1 MKGLYKR
8 RKAWWVRFTPMPGS
22 SQMRL
27 PLGTENEA
35 EAIVKAREIMSRAT
49 TEVREQMESCQTE
62 IDKYLASKQREGLSE
77 STLSSRRYILQSVV
91 GFLGA
96 ATPRS
101 ITRSGIQKWFESRK
115 KTNPH
120 TAVAYLR
127 VVHVWFKW
135 MIERGKITTD
145 VTEAVKV
152 PKLPM
157 RQRRNFLTQ
166 AEALLLLDK
175 CKNEG
180 LKFALY
186 CGMHAGLRKLE
197 IIEARPS
204 WFDLDA
210 GLLHVQATATFQP
223 KDRDNRTIP
232 LTEEFREWLA
242 EYGLRDPFMIEPA
255 IAHGSYR
262 YRYDFRK
269 AFDGLA
275 KRCGFEWLTFH
286 DLRRTFA
293 SLHVSR
299 GTSIYKVA
307 RWLGDG
313 VDVVEQ
319 HYGHLIPQDSEINS
333 VWDPPKPPPSGKKGR
348 AKQSA

>member
-1 MKGLYKR
+1 MKGLFR
-8 RKAWWVRFTPMPGS
+8 RRQTWWLRFTPVPGAD
-22 SQMRL
+22 QIRL
-27 PLGTENEA
+27 SLETNDEA
-35 EAIVKAREIMSRAT
+35 EAIVRSRELIERYT
-49 TEVREQMESCQTE
+49 TQVRQSLDSCAGE
-62 IDKYLASKQREGLSE
+62 ISAYIADKREDGLSA
-77 STLSSRRYILQSVV
+77 STLSTRKYVLSSFVS
-91 GFLGA
+91 FLDVDS
-96 ATPRS
+96 PKL
-101 ITRSGIQKWFESRK
+101 ITSKGVQRWFDHHRK
-115 KTNPH
+115 RNPH
-120 TAVAYLR
+120 TAADYHQTVQL
-127 VVHVWFKW
+127 WLKW
-135 MIERGKITTD
+135 LIERGKLTTD
-145 VTEAVKV
+145 VSAHVQI

-157 RQRRNFLTQ
+157 RRRRKFLLPDQ
-166 AEALLLLDK
+166 AMKLLDA
-175 CKNEG
+175 CSENAG

-186 CGMHAGLRKLE
+186 CGLHAGLRKLE
-197 IIEARPS
+197 IIEAMPH

-210 GLLHVQATATFQP
+210 GLLHVQATDTFQP

-232 LTEEFREWLA
+232 LTDEFRDWLISS
-242 EYGLRDPFMIEPA
+242 YGLKEPFMLEPKA
-255 IAHGSYR
+255 THGSYR

-313 VDVVEQ
+313 VEVVER

-333 VWDPPKPPPSGKKGR
+333 AWRKNAV
-348 AKQSA
+348 A